1 MRDLASDSSKVLS
14 GGDYV
19 IFGQKIDE
27 TRFKTWLL
35 DNSLEHFEKRFEE
48 MGISTL
54 YDVMNNLAELKEI
67 EFLDAYHALYSLES
81 NKDNLESYN
90 ILHNPSATKL
100 VGAWI
105 WFICKFFFLYSNF
118 SYVFIL
124 FCLFYFRFD
133 NQFVTFKKMFDSI
146 YI

>member
-67 EFLDAYHALYSLES
+67 EFLDAYHALCSLES

-105 WFICKFFFLYSNF
+105 WFICKFFF
-118 SYVFIL
+118 FI
-124 FCLFYFRFD
+124 F
-133 NQFVTFKKMFDSI
+133 
-146 YI
+146 